1 MVDAVD
7 PGWRRLGA
15 VLLKAGLV
23 SEHDL
28 TEALAEQDRS
38 GRLLGEILIS
48 RGLVSAAAVANAL
61 AEQHGGFLK
70 TEHGFGT
77 GLGAITSHP
86 SLAESASGPP
96 EAPPVSLTPP
106 PEQTFEDTPQAAV
119 NRTVPANPLE
129 TEPALLPEEPQRP
142 VEWSAMARPAED
154 LQAISPER
162 QGEGTSETRG
172 QPAPEL
178 GHLLFV
184 PTDQGYLLLERDG
197 TAPPVGD
204 MIELPESPGARLV
217 VAKLAL
223 SPLPRDRRVC
233 AYLNNL

>member
-1 MVDAVD
+1 VDAVD

-15 VLLKAGLV
+15 VLLEAGLV

-28 TEALAEQDRS
+28 TEALAEQERS
-38 GRLLGEILIS
+38 GRRLGEILIS

-86 SLAESASGPP
+86 SVPESASGPP

-106 PEQTFEDTPQAAV
+106 PQHALEDTPRVAA
-119 NRTVPANPLE
+119 NRTASAKPVE
-129 TEPALLPEEPQRP
+129 TEPAALPEEPQRSDDWAATAP
-142 VEWSAMARPAED
+142 PAEA

-162 QGEGTSETRG
+162 QGEGTLETRR
-172 QPAPEL
+172 QPPPEL

-184 PTDQGYLLLERDG
+184 PTYQGYLLLQRSG

-204 MIELPESPGARLV
+204 ILELPESPGARLV

-223 SPLPRDRRVC
+223 SPLPQDRRVC
-233 AYLNNL
+233 AYLNSL

>member
-1 MVDAVD
+1 MDAVD

-15 VLLKAGLV
+15 VLLEAGLV
-23 SEHDL
+23 GEHDL
-28 TEALAEQDRS
+28 TEALAEQERS

-86 SLAESASGPP
+86 SVPESASGPP
-96 EAPPVSLTPP
+96 EAPPVSLAPP
-106 PEQTFEDTPQAAV
+106 PEHALEDTPWIAAS
-119 NRTVPANPLE
+119 RTASAKPVE
-129 TEPALLPEEPQRP
+129 TEPAALPEEPHRSDDKAATAP
-142 VEWSAMARPAED
+142 PAEA

-162 QGEGTSETRG
+162 QGEGTLETRR
-172 QPAPEL
+172 QPPPEL

-184 PTDQGYLLLERDG
+184 PTYEGYLLLQRSG

-204 MIELPESPGARLV
+204 ILELPESPGARLV

-223 SPLPRDRRVC
+223 SPYPKTD
-233 AYLNNL
+233 ASAPI